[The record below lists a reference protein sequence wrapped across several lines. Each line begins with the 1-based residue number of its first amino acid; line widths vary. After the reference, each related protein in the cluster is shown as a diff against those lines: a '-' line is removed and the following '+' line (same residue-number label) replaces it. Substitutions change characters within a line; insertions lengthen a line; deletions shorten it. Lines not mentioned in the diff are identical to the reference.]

1 MAKKINLAPKYYYV
15 TMPNMASPKVSVTHD
30 HALDSDLKRR
40 AYGNYFYDK
49 EEASMAC
56 RAVALVFSRIRR
68 ARREAD
74 KQGTIKAAAV

>member
-1 MAKKINLAPKYYYV
+1 MARKINTAPKYYYV
-15 TMPNMASPKVSVTHD
+15 TMPNMGAPTVSVTHD
-30 HALDSDLKRR
+30 YALDSDLKRR